1 MCNINPEGY
10 YRGRN
15 MEFITEINAAI
26 KSGLEGF
33 NLFIEQKLQR
43 EANYLERPYWTEG
56 GVQMTVLNYLIQQ
69 HQEKNKNSIH
79 EEGSSDLTHFIDAIL
94 SKVRDKN
101 VGLPL
106 HQAIA
111 ANKIQLALHLLGNNV
126 FDVNKR
132 DDEARTLL
140 SLVLPTRNR
149 QLLVKVLACKPDVN
163 AATRLNEERIPFQ
176 PLHQA
181 IVLDFASGVINL
193 VRSGAD
199 VSNPMGEMK
208 NTPLLLAAQHGKIKA
223 LEALLEESPVEQ
235 LKLEARNKNLW
246 QDNKTGENA
255 IEVLCKKLLNNQN
268 DKDLLR
274 GVAMLLCRGAEP
286 PRPEELCQV
295 LADKRKELLKEIDSY
310 MDTRPDLVDPFVN
323 RCHLANSALYHII
336 YVDHSWGSTLRQ
348 LFGRPSDAAFAVERL
363 VTRKYSR
370 RPEGNSEVPVLPT
383 AAAVPLRGDEPPLKL
398 YAEFVRRYNEAYE
411 NQRITNPWSTMRW
424 MIAEGKC
431 NWETVKEYA
440 RNHPGTRTQIIYDD
454 MFKTLPK
461 MEVHEVIE
469 NSTGEPTLNSEAT
482 I

>member
-1 MCNINPEGY
+1 MCNINLEGY

-15 MEFITEINAAI
+15 MEFITEINAAVE
-26 KSGLEGF
+26 SGLEGF
-33 NLFIEQKLQR
+33 NLFIEQKLQK
-43 EANYLERPYWTEG
+43 EAEYLERPYWTEG

-69 HQEKNKNSIH
+69 HQEKNKNSVH
-79 EEGSSDLTHFIDAIL
+79 QESASDLTGFIDVVL
-94 SKVRDKN
+94 NKVRDKN

-111 ANKIQLALHLLGNNV
+111 ANKTQLALHLLENNV

-132 DDEARTLL
+132 DEEGRSLL
-140 SLVLPTRNR
+140 SLALPTRNR
-149 QLLVKVLACKPDVN
+149 QLLVKILAFKPDVN

-181 IVLDFASGVINL
+181 IVMDFTSGVINL

-199 VSNPMGEMK
+199 VANPLGEMK
-208 NTPLLLAAQHGKIKA
+208 DTPLLLAAQHSKIKA
-223 LEALLEESPVEQ
+223 LEALLDESPVEQ
-235 LKLEARNKNLW
+235 LKLEARNKNFW

-255 IEVLCKKLLNNQN
+255 IEVLCKKLANNPN

-274 GVAMLLCRGAEP
+274 GAAMLLCRGAEP
-286 PRPEELCQV
+286 PRPEVLCQV
-295 LADKRKELLKEIDSY
+295 LADKRRELLKEIDAY
-310 MDTRPDLVDPFVN
+310 MDTRPELVDPFVN
-323 RCHLANSALYHII
+323 RCHLANSALYNII

-370 RPEGNSEVPVLPT
+370 RSEGSFDGSVLPT
-383 AAAVPLRGDEPPLKL
+383 AAAVPLKGDEPPLKL
-398 YAEFVRRYNEAYE
+398 YAEFVRRYNEAYA

-440 RNHPGTRTQIIYDD
+440 RSHPGTRTQIIYDD

-461 MEVHEVIE
+461 MKVHEAIE

-482 I
+482 L

>member
-1 MCNINPEGY
+1 
-10 YRGRN
+10 

-26 KSGLEGF
+26 KSGLKGF
-33 NLFIEQKLQR
+33 NKFIEHKLQR
-43 EANYLERPYWTEG
+43 EADYLERPYWTEG
-56 GVQMTVLNYLIQQ
+56 GIQVTVLNYLIQQ
-69 HQEKNKNSIH
+69 HQEKNKNFVN
-79 EEGSSDLTHFIDAIL
+79 EQNSSDLTDFIDLIL

-101 VGLPL
+101 IGLPL

-111 ANKIQLALHLLGNNV
+111 ANKIQLALHLLENNI

-132 DDEARTLL
+132 DEEGARTLL
-140 SLVLPTRNR
+140 SLVLPTRSR
-149 QLLVKVLACKPDVN
+149 QLLIKILACKPDVN
-163 AATRLNEERIPFQ
+163 AVTRLTEEHIPFQ

-181 IVLDFASGVINL
+181 IALDFASGVINL

-199 VSNPMGEMK
+199 VANPVGVLRD
-208 NTPLLLAAQHGKIKA
+208 TPVLFAAQQGKIKA
-223 LEALLEESPVEQ
+223 LEALLEESPVDQ
-235 LKLEARNKNLW
+235 LKLEARNKNFEE
-246 QDNKTGENA
+246 DKKKGENA
-255 IEVLCKKLLNNQN
+255 IEVLCKKLVNNRS

-286 PRPEELCQV
+286 PHHEELCQI
-295 LADKRKELLKEIDSY
+295 LADKRGELLKEIDAY
-310 MDTRPDLVDPFVN
+310 MDTRPELVDPFVN
-323 RCHLANSALYHII
+323 RCHLTNSTLYKII
-336 YVDHSWGSTLRQ
+336 YVDHTWGSTLRQ

-370 RPEGNSEVPVLPT
+370 RSEGSSDTSVLPT
-383 AAAVPLRGDEPPLKL
+383 AAAVPLKGDEPPLKL

-461 MEVHEVIE
+461 MKVHEEIE
-469 NSTGEPTLNSEAT
+469 NSTGEPTLSSEAT
-482 I
+482 L